1 MKAMNE
7 RLKKDFYIRDITI
20 VAEQLLGKIIV
31 RKYETGIE
39 KRFRITEI
47 EMYVGEEDL
56 ACHAAK
62 GRTKRTEVMYSNG
75 GRVYIYLI
83 YGIYWLLNIVTGKK
97 DDPQAILIR
106 SVDGIEGPGKVGKKL
121 KLDKSFYGED
131 LGSSTRLWIEDVGI
145 LYNYTTHPRINVE
158 YSGEIWRNKLYRYKI
173 EKALF

>member
-1 MKAMNE
+1 MNE
-7 RLKKDFYIRDITI
+7 RLKNDFYIRDITI

-62 GRTKRTEVMYSNG
+62 GRTKRTEVMYSKG
-75 GRVYIYLI
+75 GSVYIYLI
-83 YGIYWLLNIVTGKK
+83 YGVYWLLNIVTGKK

-106 SVDGIEGPGKVGKKL
+106 SLDGIEGPGKVGKKL
-121 KLDKSFYGED
+121 RLDKSFYGED
-131 LGSSTRLWIEDVGI
+131 LGSSTRLWIEDEGQ
-145 LYNYTTHPRINVE
+145 LYNYTAHPRINIE